1 MSKDFQKLLDKLI
14 QSLDWDS
21 ILTVHKSFKIGVGE
35 GSEVIPGLKRKPFSE
50 TLSKNDI
57 KNELKILCKF
67 VIENDVSKFLYG
79 PWMIFW
85 VNQNWEILDLNEML
99 EEMAEEDMDEEET
112 ESIGQE
118 SRLEVIYAPQRISL
132 TIDLGS
138 DQNIGM
144 STNSDHSTL
153 QKMLDK
159 ALAKE
164 DYELAQKL
172 QDILK
177 LTNKD
182 SEIDK

>member
-1 MSKDFQKLLDKLI
+1 MNKDFQKLLDKLL

-50 TLSKNDI
+50 NLTKNDL
-57 KNELKILCKF
+57 KNELKVLCKF
-67 VIENDVSKFLYG
+67 VMENGVSKFLYG

-85 VNQNWEILDLNEML
+85 VDQNWDVIDLNEML
-99 EEMAEEDMDEEET
+99 EEMGEEEL
-112 ESIGQE
+112 EDEIEDFRQE
-118 SRLEVIYAPQRISL
+118 SRLEVVYAPQRISL

-138 DQNIGM
+138 SQNVGM
-144 STNSDHSTL
+144 SSNSDSSTL
-153 QKMLDK
+153 QMMLDK

-172 QDILK
+172 QDVLK
-177 LTNKD
+177 ITNKD

>member
-1 MSKDFQKLLDKLI
+1 MNKDFQKLLDKLL

-21 ILTVHKSFKIGVGE
+21 ILTVHKAFKIGVGE
-35 GSEVIPGLKRKPFSE
+35 GSEVIPGLKRKTFGE
-50 TLSKNDI
+50 NLTKNDI
-57 KNELKILCKF
+57 KNELKVLCKF
-67 VIENDVSKFLYG
+67 VIENDVPKFLYG

-85 VNQNWEILDLNEML
+85 VNQNWELIDLQEMVEEMGEEEL
-99 EEMAEEDMDEEET
+99 EEGVE
-112 ESIGQE
+112 IFPQE

-132 TIDLGS
+132 TIDLSS
-138 DQNIGM
+138 DNQVGM
-144 STNSDHSTL
+144 GATSDSSTL
-153 QKMLDK
+153 QTMLDK

-177 LTNKD
+177 ITNKD

>member
-1 MSKDFQKLLDKLI
+1 
-14 QSLDWDS
+14 
-21 ILTVHKSFKIGVGE
+21 
-35 GSEVIPGLKRKPFSE
+35 
-50 TLSKNDI
+50 
-57 KNELKILCKF
+57 
-67 VIENDVSKFLYG
+67 
-79 PWMIFW
+79 
-85 VNQNWEILDLNEML
+85 ML
-99 EEMAEEDMDEEET
+99 EEMGEEDMDEEET